1 MINWEL
7 STTPPHKPFDLWQ
20 EYWIINEVS
29 NDCSWSRIK
38 ICCRSSSKGHALI
51 WPLGHNSCATSSSL
65 KKIANIVKHLT
76 TILGK
81 MKNFVQSGFNQLNFF
96 LEKQYNAFTLF
107 EDLLCTI
114 IQSWLYTFFR
124 DMTGYY
130 DIYYT
135 ILTQSASK

>member
-38 ICCRSSSKGHALI
+38 ICCRSSRKGHALI
-51 WPLGHNSCATSSSL
+51 WPLGHNSCSTSSSL

-81 MKNFVQSGFNQLNFF
+81 MKNFVQSLVLINSFF
-96 LEKQYNAFTLF
+96 WKNNTMHSRYLRTCCVLLF
-107 EDLLCTI
+107 SLDCILFSGI
-114 IQSWLYTFFR
+114 WL
-124 DMTGYY
+124 
-130 DIYYT
+130 DIMIYT
-135 ILTQSASK
+135 IQF

>member
-1 MINWEL
+1 
-7 STTPPHKPFDLWQ
+7 
-20 EYWIINEVS
+20 
-29 NDCSWSRIK
+29 
-38 ICCRSSSKGHALI
+38 
-51 WPLGHNSCATSSSL
+51 
-65 KKIANIVKHLT
+65 
-76 TILGK
+76 